1 MRWATYRT
9 SGGDRVGVVVGE
21 GSQATIH
28 ALPHGARLI
37 ELVALGAEGLLQAG
51 ERAIHDPA
59 EVVPVSNVE
68 LRAPI
73 PRPPAIRDSLCFLD
87 HMRNCQAAL
96 GGGRVL
102 RDTWYRVPAFYFAN
116 PSGVFGPYQEVPTAP
131 GSAWQDFELEIAAV
145 IGTGG
150 TDLTVE
156 QAEQAIIGYTI
167 FNDWSARDLQTLESQ
182 LGIGQAKG
190 KDSGITLGPYL
201 VTPDELEQY
210 RTGDGR
216 LDLAVTALVN
226 GEVIGSGTTAAMD
239 WTFAEVISYAS
250 RGVYLYPGEVFGS
263 GTVPT
268 CTLVEHLDMTN
279 LAGFRG
285 WLRDGDEVTLRV
297 QGLGE
302 TRQIVRHRPAPAP
315 LPPRANPDAAPAPTR
330 VNPAP
335 AKVPYRRGL
344 HEVGDKV
351 WAWTLPDGGYGWSNA
366 GLVAGDGAS
375 LLVDTLFDLALTR
388 EMLDA
393 MRPITERA
401 PISDMVITHCNG
413 DHTHGN
419 QLLDPSVRIIAARD
433 TKDEI
438 DHEMAPEML
447 AFVQVV
453 DLGPVATH
461 YTRDRFGHF
470 DFSGITIRNADHTF
484 DKRMELQVGGR
495 PVTLLNLGPAHTAA
509 DTVVHVPDAGVLFA
523 GDLLFIGCTPIVW
536 AGPIANWI
544 AACDAMLTLDA
555 DTVVPGHGPVTDPDG
570 IRAVRGYFE
579 HLIEQ
584 TDDAYRRG
592 LPFREAADTIDLGPY
607 ADWLDA
613 ERVVV
618 NVYQRY
624 RELDPDTPAMDVM
637 ALLTM
642 QAEWHA
648 EHVAG

>member
-315 LPPRANPDAAPAPTR
+315 LPPRANPDAA
-330 VNPAP
+330 
-335 AKVPYRRGL
+335 
-344 HEVGDKV
+344 
-351 WAWTLPDGGYGWSNA
+351 
-366 GLVAGDGAS
+366 
-375 LLVDTLFDLALTR
+375 
-388 EMLDA
+388 
-393 MRPITERA
+393 
-401 PISDMVITHCNG
+401 
-413 DHTHGN
+413 
-419 QLLDPSVRIIAARD
+419 
-433 TKDEI
+433 
-438 DHEMAPEML
+438 
-447 AFVQVV
+447 
-453 DLGPVATH
+453 
-461 YTRDRFGHF
+461 
-470 DFSGITIRNADHTF
+470 
-484 DKRMELQVGGR
+484 
-495 PVTLLNLGPAHTAA
+495 
-509 DTVVHVPDAGVLFA
+509 
-523 GDLLFIGCTPIVW
+523 
-536 AGPIANWI
+536 
-544 AACDAMLTLDA
+544 
-555 DTVVPGHGPVTDPDG
+555 
-570 IRAVRGYFE
+570 
-579 HLIEQ
+579 
-584 TDDAYRRG
+584 
-592 LPFREAADTIDLGPY
+592 
-607 ADWLDA
+607 
-613 ERVVV
+613 
-618 NVYQRY
+618 
-624 RELDPDTPAMDVM
+624 
-637 ALLTM
+637 
-642 QAEWHA
+642 
-648 EHVAG
+648 